1 MTSENINNGAWVCD
15 VAAKMAEHRAELM
28 EKLAEVQ
35 QILVVLQDDQ
45 SHLRKI
51 SSSNEAICATLLEI
65 KAGLLSAVLGKEI
78 VPVGVTQTMLAEQ
91 RKSYVTIIK
100 TLSWA
105 FAVIVLVLVGLKL
118 SAPHWFI

>member
-1 MTSENINNGAWVCD
+1 MTSENHSNGSWVCD
-15 VAAKMAEHRAELM
+15 VATKIAEHRAELM

-35 QILVVLQDDQ
+35 HILVVLKEDQ
-45 SHLRKI
+45 SHLSKI

-91 RKSYVTIIK
+91 RKSYITIIK

-105 FAVIVLVLVGLKL
+105 FAVIVLVLVGMKL
-118 SAPHWFI
+118 SAPHWFV